1 MNIEKKGGGG
11 TPLYACKLVVRDSFP
26 IIIIF
31 FFINFPSSEN
41 QQKDKATIVKALFYK
56 DLSGVHGKTQRN
68 RMQVT
73 LLCMEFMSARA
84 LRLLKR

>member
-1 MNIEKKGGGG
+1 MR
-11 TPLYACKLVVRDSFP
+11 TLLYACKLVVCASFTFLL
-26 IIIIF
+26 IF
-31 FFINFPSSEN
+31 FITSPSLEN
-41 QQKDKATIVKALFYK
+41 QQKDKAAIVKALFYK

>member
-1 MNIEKKGGGG
+1 MLSKSARAVIRLQ
-11 TPLYACKLVVRDSFP
+11 TCCTRQLSIF
-26 IIIIF
+26 IIIF
-31 FFINFPSSEN
+31 IITFPSSEN
-41 QQKDKATIVKALFYK
+41 QQKDKTATVKALFYK

>member
-1 MNIEKKGGGG
+1 MNIEKKKGKRRY
-11 TPLYACKLVVRDSFP
+11 TLANLLYATVFQLLF
-26 IIIIF
+26 F

-41 QQKDKATIVKALFYK
+41 QQKDKAAIVKALFYK

>member
-1 MNIEKKGGGG
+1 MSLMVSKSAHAVIRLQ
-11 TPLYACKLVVRDSFP
+11 TCCTRQFSI

-31 FFINFPSSEN
+31 IITFPSS
-41 QQKDKATIVKALFYK
+41 DKAATVKALFYK
-56 DLSGVHGKTQRN
+56 DLSGVQGKTQRN